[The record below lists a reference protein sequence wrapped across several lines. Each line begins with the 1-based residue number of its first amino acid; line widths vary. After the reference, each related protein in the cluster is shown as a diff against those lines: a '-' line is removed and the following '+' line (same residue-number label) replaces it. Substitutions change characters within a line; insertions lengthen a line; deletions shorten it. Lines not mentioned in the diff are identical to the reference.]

1 MNNRLRFEVNDNQGR
16 FVFPDTWFGPL
27 LEEFE
32 EVLDAYDTDE
42 ISETSYINKLRRLAQ
57 REPDFIDIHAHLA
70 YAFLEQNTPRKALNA
85 ALKGLTVGNRLI
97 PEGFCGNIIWMHP
110 DNQPF
115 LRALYAAML
124 ANVHLQ
130 RHQAAVML
138 IEKML
143 AYNPED
149 NQGARW
155 LLGPELLRAGDHEQA
170 LSVLTEHSDEFS
182 PCWYELGLLHFL
194 NGELVKAATA
204 FRRGFAANT
213 YIAEILCGNLH
224 PFPLAVWHN
233 FSGGP
238 DTAEDYYA
246 TYHPL
251 WGQYPEALLFVNWLY
266 NHSSVLHER
275 AEIIKCAEML
285 MQEDDFEI
293 CESILKQ
300 QEQLRENID
309 ERLSEE
315 IIQKCRNMAGNY
327 VWPWILPFS
336 AAGMKHTSIQHQ

>member
-1 MNNRLRFEVNDNQGR
+1 MNDRLRFEVNDNQGR
-16 FVFPDTWFGPL
+16 FVFPDTWFCPL
-27 LEEFE
+27 PGEFE
-32 EVLDAYDTDE
+32 KLLDTYDTGE
-42 ISETSYINKLRRLAQ
+42 ISEASYINKLRRLAQ

-85 ALKGLTVGNRLI
+85 ALKGLAAGNRLI
-97 PEGFCGNIIWMHP
+97 PESFSGEIIWMHP
-110 DNQPF
+110 ENLPY
-115 LRALYAAML
+115 LRALYAAIL

-130 RHQAAVML
+130 RHQDAIML
-138 IEKML
+138 IEKIL

-149 NQGARW
+149 NQGTRW
-155 LLGPELLRAGDHEQA
+155 LLGSELLRTGDHERA
-170 LSVLTEHSDEFS
+170 FRVLNEYADEFS
-182 PCWYELGLLHFL
+182 PYWYELGLLHFL
-194 NGELVKAATA
+194 NGELEKAATA
-204 FRRGFAANT
+204 FRRGFTANT

-224 PFPLAVWHN
+224 PFPLAIWYD

-251 WGQYPEALLFVNWLY
+251 WREHPEVLLFINWLY
-266 NHSSVLHER
+266 NHSSVLCER

-293 CESILKQ
+293 CENIFRQ
-300 QEQLRENID
+300 QNELRKRID
-309 ERLSEE
+309 DRLSEE
-315 IIQKCRNMAGNY
+315 IIQKCRNMKGEY

-336 AAGMKHTSIQHQ
+336 VGIKHTNFRYQ